1 MMIKK
6 IFKKRVLKKSEVLY
20 LYVTEILMLVKP
32 CVRYFYFSFTVFSY
46 MFCKPIWIDRI
57 IMTCLI
63 CLNI

>member
-46 MFCKPIWIDRI
+46 MFCKPIWI
-57 IMTCLI
+57 
-63 CLNI
+63 